1 MARGIFSELGGR
13 AMPNFRN
20 VLGGL
25 LILSL
30 PFELGGCP
38 AAIVGGLA
46 AAGGA
51 GYTAN
56 QERGAGGSVD
66 DFKIKTNIQNAWMK
80 ANPLMQTNLTIN
92 VYEGR
97 TLLTGTAPTP
107 EFRAQAKEIASQVP
121 GVRTVYDEI
130 EVSPPESAWDSTK
143 DTWITSRVRTELAFN
158 PDVRSVNYTIETAN
172 KSVYLIGSARSQAE
186 LDIATNAAR
195 TTPDV
200 KRVVSYVEV
209 RPGVPVAAKPG
220 PPPTNAPSPAAP
232 AAAPATAVEVE
243 KL

>member
-1 MARGIFSELGGR
+1 
-13 AMPNFRN
+13 MPNFRRAFG
-20 VLGGL
+20 VL
-25 LILSL
+25 LILAL
-30 PFELGGCP
+30 PFALGGCP

-51 GYTAN
+51 GYAAN
-56 QERGAGGSVD
+56 QERGTGGSID
-66 DFKIKTNIQNAWMK
+66 DFTIKTNIQNAWLK
-80 ANPLMQTNLTIN
+80 TNPLMQRDLSVT

-97 TLLTGTAPTP
+97 TLLTGAAPNP
-107 EFRAQAKEIASQVP
+107 EFKAQAKEVASRVP
-121 GVRTVYDEI
+121 GVRAVYDEI
-130 EVSPPESAWDSTK
+130 EVTASESAWESAK

-172 KSVYLIGSARSQAE
+172 KSVYMIGSARSQAE

-209 RPGVPVAAKPG
+209 RPGMPVAAKPG
-220 PPPTNAPSPAAP
+220 AQPLANAPSAAAP
-232 AAAPATAVEVE
+232 TAAPATPVEVE

>member
-1 MARGIFSELGGR
+1 
-13 AMPNFRN
+13 MPSFRPMFG
-20 VLGGL
+20 VV
-25 LILSL
+25 LILAL
-30 PFELGGCP
+30 PFALGGCP

-51 GYTAN
+51 GYAAN

-66 DFKIKTNIQNAWMK
+66 DFTIKTNIQSAWLN
-80 ANPLMQTNLTIN
+80 ANPLMQRDLSVT

-97 TLLTGTAPTP
+97 VLLTGAAPDAQ
-107 EFRAQAKEIASQVP
+107 FKAQAKEVASRVA
-121 GVRTVYDEI
+121 GVRAVYDEI
-130 EVSPPESAWDSTK
+130 EVTPSESAWDSAK
-143 DTWITSRVRTELAFN
+143 DSWISTRVRTELAFT
-158 PDVRSVNYTIETAN
+158 PDVRSVNYTVETAN

-200 KRVVSYVEV
+200 KRVVSYVEI
-209 RPGVPVAAKPG
+209 RPGSPVTAQSA
-220 PPPTNAPSPAAP
+220 PTPSGAPSAGAPSAAP
-232 AAAPATAVEVE
+232 TTPVEVQ

>member
-1 MARGIFSELGGR
+1 MS
-13 AMPNFRN
+13 NFRPMFG
-20 VLGGL
+20 VV
-25 LILSL
+25 LILAL
-30 PFELGGCP
+30 PFALGGCP

-51 GYTAN
+51 GYAAN

-66 DFKIKTNIQNAWMK
+66 DFTIKTNIQSAWMK
-80 ANPLMQTNLTIN
+80 ANPLMQTNLTIT

-97 TLLTGTAPTP
+97 TLLTGMAPTP
-107 EFRAQAKEIASQVP
+107 EFKAQAKEIASRVS

-158 PDVRSVNYTIETAN
+158 PDVRSVNYTIETTN

-220 PPPTNAPSPAAP
+220 APPLANAPSPAAP